1 MPSCKHRW
9 PVYLGLAER
18 IMGQS
23 HEKNVSFHDTYP
35 ALARSVGAIRAAL
48 THFLEDRGVE
58 RELIESVR
66 VAVSEAATNVVI
78 HAYRDRGRPGV
89 IEVDS
94 HVDNG
99 QVEVTVGDRGSGFGA
114 RRDSPGLGLGLAIV
128 ASVTSGFDLV
138 SRDNGLAI
146 RMRFSYNPCER

>member
-1 MPSCKHRW
+1 
-9 PVYLGLAER
+9 
-18 IMGQS
+18 
-23 HEKNVSFHDTYP
+23 VSFHGTYP

-78 HAYRDRGRPGV
+78 HAYGDRVRPGV

-99 QVEVTVGDRGSGFGA
+99 YVQVTIGDRGLGFRA

-138 SRDNGLAI
+138 SRDNGLEI
-146 RMRFSYNPCER
+146 RMRFSYNPCEH